1 MFCLSAGS
9 LLKLLS
15 IFAHLM
21 CTLSSSNI
29 ISLHAC
35 VRFNP
40 PQHIIRILL
49 DLVPE
54 SSRSVDCLQRTPLHV
69 AAGTRCSLATIK
81 LLSQS
86 YPAAAAI
93 RDEDGKT
100 PLHLACDSDCELFE
114 GDRDYT
120 RSPPSYEVVATLIKA
135 NPNSVPVE
143 DQDGMSALEHAIFSN
158 APIKV
163 VKLLQYATRK
173 QNERDMI
180 RRRRVCQDSMD
191 TTPAIESELN
201 MSLTSLTRIVSGSSS
216 KENQVEATR
225 MSIAQESGSQDMKKS
240 HPATDVVPA
249 RRGEFGARRRG
260 GVKSVNGMI

>member
-1 MFCLSAGS
+1 MS
-9 LLKLLS
+9 S
-15 IFAHLM
+15 I
-21 CTLSSSNI
+21 NPN
-29 ISLHAC
+29 SLHAC

-40 PQHIIRILL
+40 PSHIIKILL
-49 DLVPE
+49 ELVPE
-54 SSRSVDCLQRTPLHV
+54 SSRAVDCLQRTPLHV
-69 AAGTRCSLATIK
+69 AAGTRCSLPVIK
-81 LLSQS
+81 MLSNS

-114 GDRDYT
+114 GDRDAT

-173 QNERDMI
+173 QNERDME
-180 RRRRVCQDSMD
+180 RKRRVSQDSMD
-191 TTPAIESELN
+191 ALDGSELGTSL
-201 MSLTSLTRIVSGSSS
+201 MSLDHSVSSS
-216 KENQVEATR
+216 KENQVETCT
-225 MSIAQESGSQDMKKS
+225 AQAVKGVAPNMNIMVKS
-240 HPATDVVPA
+240 SSAPSCLPSTDVVPA
-249 RRGEFGARRRG
+249 MKGEFGTRRRG
-260 GVKSVNGMI
+260 GVRSINGMAA